1 MKTKKELRDEYKEM
15 KFKKGVFQIQNTE
28 NKKIYI
34 DSSADLDAIFKRL
47 KFQLNCGNHPL
58 AELQKDWKEFGE
70 DKFEFEILSEIKEN
84 DTAVKFD
91 QKELKVLEQMF
102 LDEIKPFDEKGYN
115 KKKK

>member
-15 KFKKGVFQIQNTE
+15 KFKKGVFQIRNTV
-28 NKKIYI
+28 NKKVYI
-34 DSSADLDAIFKRL
+34 DSSADLDAIFKRQ
-47 KFQLNCGNHPL
+47 KFQLNCGNHPV
-58 AELQKDWKEFGE
+58 AELQKDWKELGE

-84 DTAVKFD
+84 DTAVKSD
-91 QKELKVLEQMF
+91 PKDLKLLEQMF